1 MSFKNPLYSA
11 QTSVVGPIT
20 LLEAVKNSEKDIKY
34 YQASSSEMFGG
45 VDKSSLNESSKF
57 TPKSPYAVGK
67 VFAHE
72 ITKVYRESYDIFA
85 VNGILFNH
93 ESPFRGETFVT
104 RKITRAVGR
113 IKNNLQNKLTLGN
126 LDAYRDW
133 GFAGDYVNG
142 MYMMMQHSKPDD
154 WVLATGETHSV
165 REFAKIAFDEA
176 GLNYEDYVVTDSKYQ
191 RPNEVNHLL
200 GDPSKA
206 KNELGWKLGDE
217 GRNYWLDDINNR
229 GQSREDVLANIR
241 RSPEYACAQSGG
253 SWDGSECKQ
262 ALAPCPEGQMRPP
275 GGTSCTPIP
284 TNCPEGTAWDGTSCR
299 PTGVIDEHVCPD
311 GSIVSDAS
319 QCPAPEA
326 PCPSG
331 QTRNA
336 QGECVGSD
344 APAPCPEGQ
353 SRGAD
358 GNCAPIGGGEE
369 PPSTAPCPNGQTRDP
384 DGTCPEAGT
393 YMGPDPNEK
402 TEGDG
407 KLPGE
412 WMGDQNSDN
421 EYERLYND
429 KAKEMIRLY
438 GGDEGGSAAND
449 RYNQLQ
455 SDYDDARREAD
466 SYINANRD
474 EELSKL
480 RRGIT
485 VGGFPGSRRNDLS
498 SGGTAYSERNDRSRR
513 RNRITAGPRVKDDR
527 PYARRGMKGGY
538 SSGST
543 YFDSASSF

>member
-1 MSFKNPLYSA
+1 MPDEIYNLAAQSHVAVSFKNPLYSA

-176 GLNYEDYVVTDSKYQ
+176 GLNYEDYVITDSKYQ

-206 KNELGWKLGDE
+206 KNELGWELKTSFSDLVKLMVEQDLLLAEKEKILIDKGYLKPTWE
-217 GRNYWLDDINNR
+217 YSINN
-229 GQSREDVLANIR
+229 
-241 RSPEYACAQSGG
+241 
-253 SWDGSECKQ
+253 
-262 ALAPCPEGQMRPP
+262 
-275 GGTSCTPIP
+275 
-284 TNCPEGTAWDGTSCR
+284 
-299 PTGVIDEHVCPD
+299 
-311 GSIVSDAS
+311 
-319 QCPAPEA
+319 
-326 PCPSG
+326 
-331 QTRNA
+331 
-336 QGECVGSD
+336 
-344 APAPCPEGQ
+344 
-353 SRGAD
+353 
-358 GNCAPIGGGEE
+358 
-369 PPSTAPCPNGQTRDP
+369 
-384 DGTCPEAGT
+384 
-393 YMGPDPNEK
+393 
-402 TEGDG
+402 
-407 KLPGE
+407 
-412 WMGDQNSDN
+412 
-421 EYERLYND
+421 
-429 KAKEMIRLY
+429 
-438 GGDEGGSAAND
+438 
-449 RYNQLQ
+449 
-455 SDYDDARREAD
+455 
-466 SYINANRD
+466 
-474 EELSKL
+474 
-480 RRGIT
+480 
-485 VGGFPGSRRNDLS
+485 
-498 SGGTAYSERNDRSRR
+498 
-513 RNRITAGPRVKDDR
+513 
-527 PYARRGMKGGY
+527 
-538 SSGST
+538 
-543 YFDSASSF
+543 